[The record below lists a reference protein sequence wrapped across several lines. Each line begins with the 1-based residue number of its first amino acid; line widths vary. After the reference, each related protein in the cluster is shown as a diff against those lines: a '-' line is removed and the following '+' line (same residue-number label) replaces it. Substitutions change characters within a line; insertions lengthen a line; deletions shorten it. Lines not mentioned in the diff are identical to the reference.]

1 MSCCIPVSI
10 GELCDKYTILQIK
23 TQKITDIEKLDKVNT
38 ELKMLKPL
46 LELYNVSNVL
56 MENLKVINEEL
67 WNIEDIRNK
76 EYLKQFDSEFIE
88 IARSVYITNDKR
100 FKVKSDINQLYNSN
114 ICEVKSYTEYF
125 VKK

>member
-1 MSCCIPVSI
+1 MNCCIPVSV

-67 WNIEDIRNK
+67 WNIEDTIRNK

-114 ICEVKSYTEYF
+114 ICEVKSYTEYL
-125 VKK
+125 